1 MHKIYPLIKSTN
13 FPYIERNSLKTIQV
27 NLGYKCNQRCV
38 HCHVNAGPNRKE
50 MMDKKTIDNVIDFC
64 VNNEIQAVD
73 LTGGA
78 PEINKHFK
86 YIIQKLF
93 KKNIHIINR
102 CNLTILEEEGMDEL
116 LDFFPKY
123 KVELIAS
130 LPCYSQSNV
139 DAQRGK
145 GVFDKS
151 IRILKKLNN
160 KGYGESKSLLLN
172 LVYNPQGAV
181 LPPQQDKLQDQYKI
195 LLKNNF
201 NIEFNSL
208 YTITNMPIS
217 RFGST
222 LISKGIFDDYV
233 SLLKDSYSE
242 QAKNN
247 VMCKNLIS
255 IDYDGYVYDCD
266 FNQMLNIPLSN
277 KKIHITDIKKEQLYK
292 KEIATGDHCY
302 GCTAGDGS
310 SCGGSLT

>member
-50 MMDKKTIDNVIDFC
+50 MMNKKTIDNVIDFC

-233 SLLKDSYSE
+233 NLLKDSYSE

>member
-50 MMDKKTIDNVIDFC
+50 MMNKKTIDNVIHFC

-233 SLLKDSYSE
+233 NLLKDSYSE

-302 GCTAGDGS
+302 GCTAGNGS